1 MKTIKKILF
10 AAAVTLA
17 LFTLNA
23 YTSVSNA
30 SAASLYEDGATGGIT
45 DQQVIDYLVSVGFS
59 NVVIERT
66 LADGDRICWAND
78 AVGGLLHILVDVEKG
93 AIIGH
98 EIIE

>member
-10 AAAVTLA
+10 AAAITLA

-30 SAASLYEDGATGGIT
+30 SAASLYEEGTGGVS
-45 DQQVIDYLVSVGFS
+45 DQQVIDYLISVGFS

-78 AVGGLLHILVDVEKG
+78 AVGGLLHLLVNVEKG